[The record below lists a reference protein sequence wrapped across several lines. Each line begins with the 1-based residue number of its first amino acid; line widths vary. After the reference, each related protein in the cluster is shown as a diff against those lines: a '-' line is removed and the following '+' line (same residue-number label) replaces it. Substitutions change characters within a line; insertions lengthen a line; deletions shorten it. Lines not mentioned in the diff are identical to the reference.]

1 MLIGL
6 FISVTMNCLKL
17 LQISAI
23 LFLCYHPAQ
32 TINYVCLRRREF
44 IKPELNSEFISLCAS
59 APITEFLFGN
69 DICSQIKELQQANQL
84 GSRLT
89 KYKQI
94 ATRAQRARPYRQFAS
109 DNAHNRG
116 PFLHARDQRQKKRP
130 PRRLPTF
137 QEEPSFRV

>member
-1 MLIGL
+1 MLNWRRKVQYSADRSVH
-6 FISVTMNCLKL
+6 ISDNELSKVTL
-17 LQISAI
+17 LSHLDYQLS
-23 LFLCYHPAQ
+23 
-32 TINYVCLRRREF
+32 LRRCEF
-44 IKPELNSEFISLCAS
+44 IKPELNSEFRSLCAS

-89 KYKQI
+89 QYKQT
-94 ATRAQRARPYRQFAS
+94 ATGAQRARPYRQFAS

-130 PRRLPTF
+130 PKRLSTF
-137 QEEPSFRV
+137 QGGTKF